1 MTENYTADVR
11 DVDDGFAASA
21 AYEKETRASVA
32 KKLDKP
38 TANPTTTQMLV
49 MKADGTTATQTIPT
63 TVSGTS
69 VLTLTKVGGVWYRDY
84 GANSQATFTPPATST
99 DGFWAAFP
107 VILVAMPEATSVS
120 EVPAWVPD
128 RASVDMPV
136 AAAVAG

>member
-1 MTENYTADVR
+1 MSETTYPADVR
-11 DVDDGFAASA
+11 DVDAGFAASA
-21 AYEKETRASVA
+21 AYEKATRTIANGAVP
-32 KKLDKP
+32 KP
-38 TANPTTTQMLV
+38 TAGATGQQVWNNTTGKWEAAPT
-49 MKADGTTATQTIPT
+49 GGG
-63 TVSGTS
+63 SGTS

-84 GANSQATFTPPATST
+84 GANSQTTFTPPATST